1 MSKYQK
7 FNNALESFSCEA
19 AYVLNKDLFNE
30 EYFKVLKA
38 FKSKYDKTNIAYS
51 FKTNYIPD
59 LVNEVRK
66 NKGYAEV
73 VSSME
78 LELAQKMGF
87 KNSNIFFN
95 GPFKHKEFT
104 KSFLLKGG
112 TVNVDSLSEF
122 NFIKHFAESEKVKV
136 NIGIRLNFNSE
147 QYTSRFGVDIDSSD
161 IDSILQ
167 HSKESKFISIISI
180 HCHYAPRGI
189 DKWEFCTKQ
198 MILFLKNK
206 FSKYSDKLSYISL
219 GGGMFSDMSQELKS
233 QLPFIIPTFDEY
245 ANVSSKLINDFFIKE
260 KIFKEQPELLIEPGT
275 ALASKALDF
284 LVKVV
289 SIKKIKNKYIVNTTG
304 SKYNVNP
311 SVNRL
316 NSPFEVFNKSK
327 ESNLKLKNALVCGYT
342 CIETDILDKDFNADL
357 SEGDLIL
364 FKEVGSYSLVMKP
377 QFILPNV
384 PIFEF
389 INNEKLSLIKRGE
402 TFEDV
407 FSGYQIL
414 C

>member
-7 FNNALESFSCEA
+7 FNNVLESYSCEA
-19 AYVLNKDLFNE
+19 AYVLNKETFNE

-38 FKSKYDKTNIAYS
+38 FKAKYSKTNIAYS

-66 NKGYAEV
+66 NQGYAEV

-78 LELAQKMGF
+78 LKLAQKMGF
-87 KNSNIFFN
+87 KNANIFFN

-104 KSFLLKGG
+104 KNFLLDGG
-112 TVNVDSLSEF
+112 TVNIDSLSEF

-147 QYTSRFGVDIDSSD
+147 QYASRFGVDIDSND
-161 IDSILQ
+161 MDTILQ
-167 HSKESKFISIISI
+167 HSRESEFISIISI
-180 HCHYAPRGI
+180 HCHYAPRAI
-189 DKWEFCTKQ
+189 EKWEFCTKQ

-206 FSKYSDKLSYISL
+206 FSKYSNKLSYISL
-219 GGGMFSDMSQELKS
+219 GGGMFSDMSHELKS

-245 ANVSSKLINDFFIKE
+245 ANVSSKLINDFLVKE

-316 NSPFEVFNKSK
+316 NSPFEVFNKNK
-327 ESNLKLKNALVCGYT
+327 ESNLKLKNAFVCGYT

-384 PIFEF
+384 PIVKF
-389 INNEKLSLIKRGE
+389 INNEKLSLVKRGE